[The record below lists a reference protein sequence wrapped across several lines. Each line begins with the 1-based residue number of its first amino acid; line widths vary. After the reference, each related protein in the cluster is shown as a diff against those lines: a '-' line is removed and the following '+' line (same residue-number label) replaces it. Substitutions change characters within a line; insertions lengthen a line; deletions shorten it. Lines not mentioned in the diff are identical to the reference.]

1 MQRYKDLTDV
11 GGRLIAEGL
20 KGSSSVTEVYVVSR
34 GGLLL
39 LLLL

>member
-1 MQRYKDLTDV
+1 MQFSNDLTDV

-20 KGSSSVTEVYVVSR
+20 KSNSSVTELSVVSL

-39 LLLL
+39 